1 MAITQNTFMEAGL
14 KAKIDNYYAP
24 QTIAFLINDPSGT
37 LTASSTM
44 TNVVALELPSGNGY
58 ARQAVT
64 LPTASIIAGNAEAQG
79 DDIVFQASGG
89 NIPTFSHICFCLG
102 GSTTV
107 GSTTGTIDRIEPVNN
122 NSPLSL
128 NDGESYIHS
137 FLHRESGNYL

>member
-1 MAITQNTFMEAGL
+1 MAITQNTFMEEGL

-24 QTIAFLINDPSGT
+24 QTIAFLINDSSGT

-44 TNVVALELPSGNGY
+44 TSVVALELPSGNGY

-64 LPTASIIAGNAEAQG
+64 LPKASIIAGNAEAQSE
-79 DDIVFQASGG
+79 DIVFQASDG

-122 NSPLSL
+122 NSPLTL